1 LSSSSSSYNDS
12 SADISLGDTYE
23 YYVSIVVDQ
32 CNTDLGRED
41 QLNTTELKSNRL
53 LVSDGT
59 ASVEGFNNL
68 NQFEIYPNPAKDNL
82 NIKLSD
88 GVNFIKG
95 EVYNSIGQLILITNK
110 INFSIKDLSS
120 SVYFIKIYS
129 SRGIMSRSFIKN

>member
-68 NQFEIYPNPAKDNL
+68 NQFEIYPNPAEDNL